1 MNKLNYK
8 LINILLVTVIIFF
21 LYLSLDL
28 WINIFNAL
36 KIVLIPILISFLFSY
51 IFTPLLVFLSKKGLN
66 KVVSIIIIIILVF
79 GLLFL
84 LFYFSIPVLWNELLN
99 LLDIVITY
107 INNLIYKNIG
117 LSNLGD
123 YIIFYIKD
131 KILEISEFIY
141 NNGMNIISST
151 FKFITNFIIIV
162 ILTIYF
168 TFNMYKIKS
177 FIKKIFCN
185 KSFYTTLKSINS
197 DLYKYLKGLGLSMIF
212 EIIIYTFLYFII
224 GHPNYMLLGPLA
236 GITTIIPYFG
246 QLFTNLLALITAL
259 SISKELFIGSAI
271 IMIVVPIIISYF
283 IDPKIYQYQ
292 IKISPVMI
300 IISLFVASTL
310 FGFIGTIIAIPLYIV
325 VEKIL
330 KNNIDLR
337 KFIGKN

>member
-28 WINIFNAL
+28 WINIFNVL
-36 KIVLIPILISFLFSY
+36 KIVLIPILVSFLLSY

-66 KVVSIIIIIILVF
+66 KVISIIIIILFIF
-79 GLLFL
+79 GLMFL
-84 LFYFSIPVLWNELLN
+84 LFYFSLPVLWNELLN

-141 NNGMNIISST
+141 NNGINIISST

-168 TFNMYKIKS
+168 TFNMDKMKLG
-177 FIKKIFCN
+177 IKKLFFGKKIYN
-185 KSFYTTLKSINS
+185 TLRSINS
-197 DLYKYLKGLGLSMIF
+197 NLYKYLKGLGLSMIF
-212 EIIIYTFLYFII
+212 EIIIYTLLYFII

-259 SISKELFIGSAI
+259 SISKELFIASAI

-283 IDPKIYQYQ
+283 IDPKIYQHQ
-292 IKISPVMI
+292 IKITPIKV

-310 FGFIGTIIAIPLYIV
+310 FGFIGTVIAIPLYIV
-325 VEKIL
+325 IKKIL
-330 KNNIDLR
+330 ENHFYLK
-337 KFIGKN
+337 K